1 MDVGGCE
8 WGIEGEITSIEILQ
22 SDLSEGSLLHLV
34 LQRLSASG
42 GAKRTSFSVKC
53 GNISEPVFRDKHSK
67 KSHVG
72 LFVAAYGVIVLPQEA
87 SNNAV

>member
-1 MDVGGCE
+1 VDTGGFE
-8 WGIEGEITSIEILQ
+8 WGIDGEIISIEILQ
-22 SDLSEGSLLHLV
+22 SDLSEGSLLRLV

-53 GNISEPVFRDKHSK
+53 GNISERVFRDKHSK

-72 LFVAAYGVIVLPQEA
+72 LSVVAVGVIMLP
-87 SNNAV
+87 